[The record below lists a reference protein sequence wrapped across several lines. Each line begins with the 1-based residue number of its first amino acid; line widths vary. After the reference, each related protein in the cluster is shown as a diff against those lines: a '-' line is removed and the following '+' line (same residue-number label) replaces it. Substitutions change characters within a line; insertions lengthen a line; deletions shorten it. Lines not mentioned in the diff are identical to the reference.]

1 MGTDAE
7 GIDGSRW
14 EMLPAPLPGLLFLYS
29 VMDSF
34 FPVAGA
40 PYIIWTAFPLQ
51 ALAQQSPR

>member
-29 VMDSF
+29 VMDCF
-34 FPVAGA
+34 LPVAGT
-40 PYIIWTAFPLQ
+40 PYIIWTAFPLH
-51 ALAQQSPR
+51 APAQQSLR